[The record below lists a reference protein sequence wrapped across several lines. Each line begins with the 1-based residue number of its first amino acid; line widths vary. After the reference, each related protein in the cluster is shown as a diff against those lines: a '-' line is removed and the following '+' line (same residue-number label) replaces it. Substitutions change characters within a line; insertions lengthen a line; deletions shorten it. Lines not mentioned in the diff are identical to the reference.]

1 MKNKLSDNHNHHY
14 DFQNNIDEF
23 VEIIAFIYGNK
34 EDIGIILNI
43 FITIKKFCKK
53 YIIMMII

>member
-43 FITIKKFCKK
+43 FITIKQ
-53 YIIMMII
+53 